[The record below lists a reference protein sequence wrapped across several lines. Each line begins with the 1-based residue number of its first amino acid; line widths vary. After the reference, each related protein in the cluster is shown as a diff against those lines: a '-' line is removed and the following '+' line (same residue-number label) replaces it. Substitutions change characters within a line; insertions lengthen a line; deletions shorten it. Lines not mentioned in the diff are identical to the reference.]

1 MFAFFRGTV
10 DYLSE
15 SEVWLDVNGVGYEIA
30 ISPSTAS
37 RLQGFGSE
45 EVTVYTYMMVHED
58 QIGLYGFLTR
68 DELML
73 FKKLI
78 TVSGVGT
85 KAGLSLLSVLDA
97 DDLRF
102 AIASGDVKAISRA
115 PGVGRRT
122 AERLIL
128 ELKDKINA
136 AAPAAAQ
143 EAGEEPGITG
153 GEQSGDAAD
162 AVAALVALGYG
173 RAEAVKAVHAAK
185 GEGISGTEELLKGA
199 LRHMA

>member
-1 MFAFFRGTV
+1 
-10 DYLSE
+10 
-15 SEVWLDVNGVGYEIA
+15 
-30 ISPSTAS
+30 
-37 RLQGFGSE
+37 
-45 EVTVYTYMMVHED
+45 
-58 QIGLYGFLTR
+58 
-68 DELML
+68 
-73 FKKLI
+73 
-78 TVSGVGT
+78 VSGVGP

>member
-78 TVSGVGT
+78 TVSGVGP

-185 GEGISGTEELLKGA
+185 GEGIFGTEELLKGA

>member
-78 TVSGVGT
+78 TVSGVGP

-143 EAGEEPGITG
+143 EAGEEPGITD

>member
-78 TVSGVGT
+78 TVSGVGP

-102 AIASGDVKAISRA
+102 AIASGEVKAISRA

>member
-15 SEVWLDVNGVGYEIA
+15 FEVWLDVNGVGYEIA

-78 TVSGVGT
+78 TVSGVGP